1 MPEIPPLAMHSFGYA
16 TPFSGHN
23 FQVKMPLKGVT
34 CEDHDTY
41 DEWVFQIIP
50 EKEGKHQL
58 GAGEKEYGRRGE
70 DMEGWRQTWTAG
82 SLWRL

>member
-34 CEDHDTY
+34 REDHDTY
-41 DEWVFQIIP
+41 DE
-50 EKEGKHQL
+50 
-58 GAGEKEYGRRGE
+58 
-70 DMEGWRQTWTAG
+70 
-82 SLWRL
+82 